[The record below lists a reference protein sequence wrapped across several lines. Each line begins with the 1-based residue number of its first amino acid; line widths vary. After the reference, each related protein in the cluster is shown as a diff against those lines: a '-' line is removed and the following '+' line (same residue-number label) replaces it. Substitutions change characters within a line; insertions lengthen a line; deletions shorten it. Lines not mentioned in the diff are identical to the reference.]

1 MKRSNLDNETEKK
14 KEVIMNEYN
23 IKMAE
28 LKKKNEEDIR
38 AKLLDEKSDE
48 EIVAKQLGITLE
60 EYKEIMGL

>member
-1 MKRSNLDNETEKK
+1 M
-14 KEVIMNEYN
+14 
-23 IKMAE
+23 
-28 LKKKNEEDIR
+28 R